1 MREPISWR
9 WLGLCAYERSLALQA
24 DAWRARRRGGVD
36 VCLAMEHPPTITFG
50 RHASPSDL
58 RATTA
63 ELARVGVTCHATERG
78 GRATFHAPG
87 QLVVYPIVDL
97 AARGLGVRSFVW
109 LLEAAMIDVAA
120 QTGISAHRD
129 ARGRGIWTANGK
141 LGALG
146 IRVREGVSTHGLAL
160 NVDLDLAG
168 FDLITP
174 CGIPGLSVTSL
185 RREGADVTVADLV
198 GVMRDACR
206 RHLGTATAVSAREA
220 VA

>member
-9 WLGLCAYERSLALQA
+9 WLGLCAYDRALALQD
-24 DAWRARRRGGVD
+24 DAWHTRRHGGLD

-50 RHASPSDL
+50 R
-58 RATTA
+58 RATPADVRVTTA
-63 ELARVGVTCHATERG
+63 ELARLGVGCHATERG
-78 GRATFHAPG
+78 GHATYHAPG

-97 AARGLGVRSFVW
+97 TARGLGVRSFVW
-109 LLEAAMIDVAA
+109 LLEAVMLDVAA
-120 QTGISAHRD
+120 AVGVAAHRD
-129 ARGRGIWTANGK
+129 ERGHGVWTAQGK

-146 IRVREGVSTHGLAL
+146 IRVRDGVSTHGLAL

-174 CGIPGLSVTSL
+174 CGTPGLAVTSL
-185 RREGADVTVADLV
+185 QREGADVTVADV
-198 GVMRDACR
+198 VTVMRAACR
-206 RHLGTATAVSAREA
+206 RHLGDVAPIALREA